1 MFYNVHNENNDSH
14 QTSTTHEFSVENFIT
29 IMIVIIFCLIFI
41 IFLTIFDFYK
51 KPSIYELELLNEFKS
66 SNCNKT
72 QNNHKPCNDSSEH
85 NNTSNDDENKKN
97 KRLILIYQDILY
109 LLFYIIILYLISLTY
124 LPEPLIGFIAIL
136 LIFCLLKIKKRN

>member
-1 MFYNVHNENNDSH
+1 MFYNVHNENNDAY
-14 QTSTTHEFSVENFIT
+14 QTSTSQEFSIENFIT

-72 QNNHKPCNDSSEH
+72 QNNHKPCNDSS
-85 NNTSNDDENKKN
+85 NDTPNDDENKKN

-124 LPEPLIGFIAIL
+124 LPEPLIGFVAIL